1 VAIERRIFMI
11 HSSNGTSRVAILYAK
26 LIGLFNI
33 SKQIDGL
40 LFRKGFQPFEGW
52 TPFFAEVL

>member
-1 VAIERRIFMI
+1 MV
-11 HSSNGTSRVAILYAK
+11 ILYAK

-40 LFRKGFQPFEGW
+40 LFRQGFQPSKGW
-52 TPFFAEVL
+52 KPFFAITPPIPGIL

>member
-40 LFRKGFQPFEGW
+40 LFRKGGADQKGRN
-52 TPFFAEVL
+52 LKK